1 MKLDASDIGDLQ
13 PVITEAVRVAIAEIR
28 DHEGRLPLERLGFC
42 EVEASRLLGIKPHIL
57 GDARR
62 RGEITA
68 RKIGKKYVYSRAAL
82 VRFLEEHA

>member
-1 MKLDASDIGDLQ
+1 MKLDVGDVRELQ
-13 PVITEAVRVAIAEIR
+13 PVITEAVRLALEEIR
-28 DHEGRLPLERLGFC
+28 TAEGRLPLERLGFC
-42 EVEASRLLGIKPHIL
+42 EVEASRLLGIKPHVL